1 MSCLYVLKIKPL
13 SVASFE
19 NILSHS
25 VGCLFV
31 LIMVS
36 FSLQKLVSLIRS
48 HLFLLSFL
56 LPWNTKKARVQFM
69 SENVLSIIPSRSF
82 TKSCLIFNSLSHFE
96 FIFVY

>member
-25 VGCLFV
+25 VGCILFC
-31 LIMVS
+31 LWFI
-36 FSLQKLVSLIRS
+36 SLIRS

-56 LPWNTKKARVQFM
+56 LPWNTKKAWVQFM